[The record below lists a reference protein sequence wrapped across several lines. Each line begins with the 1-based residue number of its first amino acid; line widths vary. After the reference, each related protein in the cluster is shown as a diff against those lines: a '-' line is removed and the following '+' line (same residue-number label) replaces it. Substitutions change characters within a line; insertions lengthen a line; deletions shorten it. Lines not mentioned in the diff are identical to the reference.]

1 MSRSVRIKIVA
12 KNRLEPAHFTDLPRR
27 YPGHEF
33 VLDPAARDYDW
44 FVVYDDLPRR
54 SGEKLSLNRE
64 VLACPPSNTILMTYE
79 PSSIRYY
86 GPDYLAQFAHVL
98 TSHEPSALAHPGRRD
113 MPPVGIWYYGGVADA
128 VRHPVPPE
136 KTIGLSTFMSPKQA
150 KHTLNY
156 RRYVFLEA
164 LSKALP
170 EMEHYGRHFRPV
182 EKKAEALDVSRYHV
196 AVENHIGPHH
206 WTEKLSD
213 AFLGYCLPFYAG
225 CPDAGDYFPPE
236 SFIPIDIDD
245 PAGAAAV
252 IREAMAAGEYERR
265 LPAIVEARRRVMEE
279 WTIPNFVGEVVE
291 RAADLPAGPGRA
303 EILSRHMLF
312 REQPAA
318 LFRYVLGK
326 TRWRRANIRRWR

>member
-1 MSRSVRIKIVA
+1 
-12 KNRLEPAHFTDLPRR
+12 
-27 YPGHEF
+27 
-33 VLDPAARDYDW
+33 
-44 FVVYDDLPRR
+44 
-54 SGEKLSLNRE
+54 
-64 VLACPPSNTILMTYE
+64 
-79 PSSIRYY
+79 
-86 GPDYLAQFAHVL
+86 
-98 TSHEPSALAHPGRRD
+98 
-113 MPPVGIWYYGGVADA
+113 
-128 VRHPVPPE
+128 
-136 KTIGLSTFMSPKQA
+136 MSPKQA

-164 LSKALP
+164 LSKAVP
-170 EMEHYGRHFRPV
+170 DMEHYGRHFRPV

-225 CPDAGDYFPPE
+225 CPNAGDYFPPE

-252 IREAMAAGEYERR
+252 IRKAMAAGEYERR

-291 RAADLPAGPGRA
+291 SAADLPAGPGRP

-312 REQPAA
+312 RRQPAA
-318 LFRYVLGK
+318 LLRYMLGK
-326 TRWRRANIRRWR
+326 SRWRRANIRRWR